1 MIHGT
6 EEIPITVKLDE
17 NTYFCEAALWLLW
30 RTRGEMRRFI
40 LLNIPGGIR
49 ERSYFAGQLRRP
61 PFRGTILN
69 RHFIFQPMIFRGKLR
84 KTVSFRGSN
93 FLEVEKLEIPR
104 SVPRLVAV
112 LWGFGSVDGSEI
124 LAFTS

>member
-49 ERSYFAGQLRRP
+49 ERSYFAE
-61 PFRGTILN
+61 T
-69 RHFIFQPMIFRGKLR
+69 
-84 KTVSFRGSN
+84 KTS
-93 FLEVEKLEIPR
+93 P
-104 SVPRLVAV
+104 
-112 LWGFGSVDGSEI
+112 
-124 LAFTS
+124 